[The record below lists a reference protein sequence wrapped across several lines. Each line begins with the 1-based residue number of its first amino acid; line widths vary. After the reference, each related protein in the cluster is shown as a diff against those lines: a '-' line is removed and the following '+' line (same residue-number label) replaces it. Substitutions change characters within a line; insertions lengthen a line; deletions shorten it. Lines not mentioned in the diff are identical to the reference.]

1 MLRKWIESFS
11 KDRSGAVAIIFAMML
26 TTLVTL
32 IGGTVDYVR
41 WMKASGQ
48 TIQAMDAAVLA
59 GGRTLLLGKTEAEAI
74 QAAQEFYN
82 RNRPDYLSVDAVTF
96 SVEGTG
102 TRVLAVSD
110 SAVKTAFL
118 QIAGIP
124 ELRIR
129 ETTQALV
136 EVGANGGQDVEIS
149 LMLDATGSMWGNKMT
164 ALKEAATD
172 LVNIVVWDD
181 QSEFTSRVA
190 IVPFSYYVNLGQ
202 GTFQNA
208 TNHTPGTSDNRRTCV
223 KERRGANRYTD
234 AAPNGSNGRFDYYTG
249 SGTCKPRAVLMPLT
263 SNKANLI
270 QRIDEMEATGVTAG
284 HLGTQWAWYALSPNF
299 SSVWPAASQPQSY
312 SKMNEL
318 NQYNQ
323 PKLQKIAIL
332 MTDGEYNRKYSGDNS
347 ATQARQHCTAM
358 KAKGITVYTVGFAI
372 TAGGEADTTM
382 AQCAT
387 APDYYYSADDDDAL
401 RGAFRDI
408 ALKIATLRL
417 TQ

>member
-41 WMKASGQ
+41 WMKANGQ
-48 TIQAMDAAVLA
+48 TVQAMDAAVLA

-74 QAAQEFYN
+74 TAAQEFYA
-82 RNRPDYLSVDAVTF
+82 RNKPDHLHVDSVTF
-96 SVEGTG
+96 SIEGTG
-102 TRVLAVSD
+102 TKVLAVSD
-110 SAVKTAFL
+110 SSVKTAFL

-136 EVGANGGQDVEIS
+136 EVGANGGQDVEIAM
-149 LMLDATGSMWGNKMT
+149 MLDTTGSMYGDKMT
-164 ALKEAATD
+164 ALKEAAVD

-190 IVPFSYYVNLGQ
+190 VVPFSYYVNLG
-202 GTFQNA
+202 TSSFQAA
-208 TNHTPGTSDNRRTCV
+208 TNQAPGPSGNYRTCV
-223 KERRGANRYTD
+223 KERQGAKRYKD
-234 AAPNGSNGRFDYYTG
+234 AKPNATNGYFDYYSG
-249 SGTCKPRAVLMPLT
+249 SYCKPQSILLPLT
-263 SNKANLI
+263 SNKTDLHN
-270 QRIDEMEATGVTAG
+270 RINSMQPTGMTAG
-284 HLGTQWAWYALSPNF
+284 HLGTQWTWYALSPKF
-299 SSVWPAASQPQSY
+299 KDVWPSASKPKGY
-312 SKMNEL
+312 AKLTEMNED
-318 NQYNQ
+318 NR
-323 PKLQKIAIL
+323 PKLVKIAIL
-332 MTDGEYNRKYSGDNS
+332 MTDGEYNQKYSGDSS
-347 ATQARQHCTAM
+347 AVQAREHCTAM

-372 TAGGEADTTM
+372 SPGGEADQTM

-387 APDYYYSADDDDAL
+387 AADYYYSADDADAL